1 MRYIVTG
8 GAGFI
13 GSEIARQLAADNYQV
28 IIVDNLND
36 LLYSKKIKSHRIKT
50 LNHEFGIVHLNLN
63 LATKSLT
70 KILNSDDVI
79 IHCAAL
85 PGQALSWRYFNE
97 YNQCNVIATK
107 NLLDAAIEKSVSKFI
122 FASTSSVY
130 GSIVTSDKKRPMT
143 PVSPYGVTKL
153 AAENLIKC
161 YSQNFSLNY
170 SILRYFS
177 VYGPGQRS
185 DMAIQIFL
193 TKILAN
199 QPIQIHGDGSKSR
212 DFTFVKDCAAV
223 TIKASNVELK
233 NLETDVSGSKTYTI
247 DQVLDIC
254 FEVAQRR
261 VPIHHLADRIGDQFS
276 TTASQI
282 DNRLGVKETSLKDL
296 RDGIDEQ
303 WQYLQQNRH
312 ILIDG

>member
-13 GSEIARQLAADNYQV
+13 GSEIARQLAADNHQV

-36 LLYSKKIKSHRIKT
+36 LLYSKKIKNHRIKT
-50 LNHEFGIVHLNLN
+50 LNQQYGIVHINLN

-70 KILNSDDVI
+70 KILNADDVI

-107 NLLDAAIEKSVSKFI
+107 NLLDAAIEKSIRKFI

-130 GSIVTSDKKRPMT
+130 GSIVTSDKKRPMI
-143 PVSPYGVTKL
+143 PISPYGVTKL

-161 YSQNFSLNY
+161 YSQNFSLDY

-199 QPIQIHGDGSKSR
+199 QPIKIMGDGSKSR

-223 TIKASNVELK
+223 TIRASNVELK
-233 NLETDVSGSKTYTI
+233 NLETDVSGSKTYTVN
-247 DQVLDIC
+247 QVVEIC
-254 FEVAQRR
+254 FEVTQRR
-261 VPIHHLADRIGDQFS
+261 VPVHYLANRIGDQVT

-282 DNRLGVKETSLKDL
+282 DNRLGVKETYLKNL
-296 RDGIDEQ
+296 RDGIYEQ
-303 WQYLQQNRH
+303 WQYLQENRH
-312 ILIDG
+312 ILIDD